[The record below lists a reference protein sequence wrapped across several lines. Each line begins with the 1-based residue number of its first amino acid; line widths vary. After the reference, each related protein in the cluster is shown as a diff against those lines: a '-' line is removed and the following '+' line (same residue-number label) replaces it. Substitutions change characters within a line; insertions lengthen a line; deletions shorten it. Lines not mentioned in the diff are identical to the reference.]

1 MKAEQNLWIQK
12 KKKIIM
18 LIAAV
23 MAVIFLVSF
32 VSFFKTD
39 EVDLPKEYKPYES
52 MYNASRYFFRVFYPD
67 DWDVNADQYGF
78 LLNEEGLV
86 LELFPLRKILTTPSA
101 TGDGKSTPTPTPV
114 PTHPTGSGASATVD
128 PRAGMER
135 NPDLTMKI
143 YYHKYD
149 DVKNLIE
156 SSKDKVE
163 SDVTAE
169 ATSSPTSMVTATPQ
183 ATQKAESTSAATA
196 TAGNKTAPI
205 ELVDLAEYLFD
216 EFKTKNKDSEYQ
228 YSFIAPK
235 TYKGANVEYCVL
247 PYTYVKD
254 DIKMSGEMYVASR
267 AMAYYVIYVDGTLSS
282 FTKYNTV
289 FENILYNLK
298 FSVFDY

>member
-114 PTHPTGSGASATVD
+114 PTLPTGSGASATVD

-235 TYKGANVEYCVL
+235 TYKGANVEYGVL

>member
-23 MAVIFLVSF
+23 MAVVFLISF

-39 EVDLPKEYKPYES
+39 EVDIPKEYKPYDS

-78 LLNEEGLV
+78 LMDEEGLV
-86 LELFPLRKILTTPSA
+86 LELFPLKKIQATPGA
-101 TGDGKSTPTPTPV
+101 TSDGKSTPTPTPV
-114 PTHPTGSGASATVD
+114 PTLPTGSGASATVD

-135 NPDLTMKI
+135 NPDLSMKI
-143 YYHKYD
+143 YYHTYD
-149 DVKNLIE
+149 DVKALIE
-156 SSKDKVE
+156 SLKGKIE
-163 SDVTAE
+163 SETTASSE
-169 ATSSPTSMVTATPQ
+169 TSATSPVTATPQ
-183 ATQKAESTSAATA
+183 ATQKAESTSVATA

-228 YSFIAPK
+228 YSFIAPQ
-235 TYKGANVEYCVL
+235 TYRGVNVEYCVL

-254 DIKMSGEMYVASR
+254 DIKISGEMYVASR
-267 AMAYYVIYVDGTLSS
+267 AMAYYVIYVEGTSS
-282 FTKYNTV
+282 AFTKYNTV
-289 FENILYNLK
+289 VENILYNLK

>member
-1 MKAEQNLWIQK
+1 MKAERNLWIQK

-39 EVDLPKEYKPYES
+39 EVDVPEEKKPYES

-67 DWDVNADQYGF
+67 DWDVSAEQYGF
-78 LLNEEGLV
+78 LMDEEGLV
-86 LELFPLRKILTTPSA
+86 LELFPLKKILSTPGV
-101 TGDGKSTPTPTPV
+101 TGTVTPTSTPTA
-114 PTHPTGSGASATVD
+114 PTGSGASATVD

-135 NPDLTMKI
+135 NTDLTMKI
-143 YYHKYD
+143 YYKEYGD
-149 DVKNLIE
+149 I
-156 SSKDKVE
+156 KDKINLSKENTV
-163 SDVTAE
+163 SD
-169 ATSSPTSMVTATPQ
+169 ATSTATDEHQSTQSPAPEKTAAVN
-183 ATQKAESTSAATA
+183 ATVVVNADD
-196 TAGNKTAPI
+196 KTAPVK
-205 ELVDLAEYLFD
+205 LFDLAEYLFD
-216 EFKTKNKDSEYQ
+216 EFKSNNKDSEYN
-228 YSFIAPK
+228 YIFNPAE
-235 TYKGANVEYCVL
+235 TYKGENVNYYVL

-267 AMAYYVIYVDGTLSS
+267 KMCYYVIYVEGTASS
-282 FTKYNTV
+282 FVKYNKV